1 MTTSA
6 GKNNNFNLLRFLFA
20 SLVIV
25 SHAPELQDGNRS
37 REVLTNVFGT
47 ISFGEMAVDSFFV
60 ISGFLIAKSWQ
71 ERPNIAAFL
80 SSRVLRIY
88 PGFVA
93 ASLVCALIVGPIYGL
108 PDYFQSF
115 QPAEYLSS
123 LIALKP
129 PAIPFVFQGSHYPA
143 VNAAMWSISYEFMC
157 YLLIMVCG
165 LAGVLRKRH
174 AWLTITVVCTAIHI
188 ANRSSGIPLPLDQY
202 FRCVMAFSFGGCF
215 YLYRENIPW
224 TKNIAWLA
232 LAAFGVLLF
241 FKPLAEPALG
251 LFFGYAIIYYA
262 NHGKR
267 LLDFNRLPDISYGVY
282 LYAWPINKM
291 LYWHFPVMNVYAAMA
306 VVFILSALAG
316 TLSWYL
322 VEKQGMR
329 VKAIFRKKVL
339 QPNI

>member
-1 MTTSA
+1 MTANS

-20 SLVIV
+20 SLVII

-37 REVLTNVFGT
+37 REILTNIFGT

-60 ISGFLIAKSWQ
+60 VSGFLIAKSWQ
-71 ERPNIAAFL
+71 ERPNVSAFL

-93 ASLVCALIVGPIYGL
+93 ASLICALIVGPVYGA

-115 QPAEYLSS
+115 RPGEYLSS

-129 PAIPFVFQGSHYPA
+129 PVAPSVFQGSYYPA

-157 YLLIMVCG
+157 YLLLMVCG
-165 LAGVLRKRH
+165 LVGVLKNRH
-174 AWLTITVVCTAIHI
+174 AWLAIAVICAAVHI
-188 ANRSSGIPLPLDQY
+188 ANRSGSIVLPLDQY
-202 FRCVMAFSFGGCF
+202 FRCAMAFSFGGCF

-224 TKNIAWLA
+224 TKKLAWLA
-232 LAAFGVLLF
+232 FFVFGILLF

-251 LFFGYAIIYYA
+251 VFWGYAIIYYA

-267 LLDFNRLPDISYGVY
+267 LLEFNRLPDISYGVY

-291 LYWHFPVMNVYAAMA
+291 LYWHFPEMNFYAAMA
-306 VVFILSALAG
+306 VVFILSVLAG
-316 TLSWYL
+316 ILSWYL

-329 VKAIFRKKVL
+329 VKAIFRKKLL
-339 QPNI
+339 QPST